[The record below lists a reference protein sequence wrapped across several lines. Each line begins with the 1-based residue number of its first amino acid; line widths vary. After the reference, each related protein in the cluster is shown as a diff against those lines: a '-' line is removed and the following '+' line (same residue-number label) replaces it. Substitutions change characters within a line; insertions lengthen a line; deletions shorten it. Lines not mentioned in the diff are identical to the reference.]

1 MTPLI
6 AAGEPS
12 ARGQGLRMQLDL
24 SAPSPNG
31 FHLLTTTLARSLED
45 DSCDLLVLVS
55 AQLAGERRFA
65 HLMVHGSSEPKIGV
79 SLLP

>member
-1 MTPLI
+1 MTPL

-24 SAPSPNG
+24 SASSPNG

-55 AQLAGERRFA
+55 TQLAGERRFA
-65 HLMVHGSSEPKIGV
+65 HLVVHGSSEPKIGV

>member
-1 MTPLI
+1 
-6 AAGEPS
+6 
-12 ARGQGLRMQLDL
+12 MQLDL

-31 FHLLTTTLARSLED
+31 FHLLKTTLGRSLED

-65 HLMVHGSSEPKIGV
+65 HLVVHGSTEPQIAV